1 MNLYKAG
8 NRYTV
13 LTVGYDGTVLGTLPT
28 SEQILDISAS
38 GRYLALL
45 TSGSLAIYD
54 QTLKEYDVSDN
65 TTGASSAVMR
75 EDGSAILLANGHG
88 TLYVP

>member
-1 MNLYKAG
+1 M
-8 NRYTV
+8 
-13 LTVGYDGTVLGTLPT
+13 
-28 SEQILDISAS
+28 ISAARAS

-45 TSGSLAIYD
+45 TSGALAIYD
-54 QTLKEYDVSDN
+54 QELKEYDVSDN

-75 EDGSAILLANGHG
+75 EDGTAILLANGHG

>member
-13 LTVGYDGTVLGTLPT
+13 LTIGYDGTVLGTLPT

-54 QTLKEYDVSDN
+54 QNLEEYDVSDN
-65 TTGASSAVMR
+65 TTGASSTVMR
-75 EDGSAILLANGHG
+75 ADGSAILLANGHG